1 MFTIALVG
9 RPNVGKSTLFNRL
22 IGRRHALVDDTP
34 GVTRDRREGEGRLA
48 DLHFQVVDTA
58 GLEEADP
65 ESLAGRMRAQTE
77 RAIADADLVLMMV
90 DARSGIMPLDEHFAR
105 LLRRRGDKVVLL
117 ANKSEGAA
125 ARAGLFEAFSLGLGE
140 PVAISAEH
148 NEGMADLYEAIR
160 ARMPKE
166 PAEEKNENAVL
177 EDGSP
182 PEEGVD
188 IWQDRDRPRVVR
200 MAVVGR
206 PNVGKST
213 LVNAILG
220 EDRLL
225 TGPEA
230 GITRDAIEVEWRYR
244 DRPLKLVDTAGLRR
258 RARVMEKLEKLS
270 VEDTRRAI
278 QFAHVVVLVL
288 DAQMMLEKQDL
299 TIARMVIEEGRALVI
314 AANKW
319 DAVTD
324 REQALRDLRDRF
336 EISLPQVKGAPYIT
350 VSALRG
356 RNLDK
361 LFDAVFAVYDVWNTR
376 ISTARLNRWLS
387 HKTEAHP
394 PPLARG
400 RRIRLRYMTQIK
412 ARPPTFAA
420 FVSLPEEL
428 PEAYTRYLVNGLRE
442 DFDLPGTPI
451 RFITRKGK
459 NPYADG

>member
-105 LLRRRGDKVVLL
+105 LLRRREDKVVLL

-160 ARMPKE
+160 ARMPEE
-166 PAEEKNENAVL
+166 PAEEKNENSVL
-177 EDGSP
+177 EEGSP

-361 LFDAVFAVYDVWNTR
+361 LFHAVFAVYDVWNTR
-376 ISTARLNRWLS
+376 ISTASLNRWLS

>member
-34 GVTRDRREGEGRLA
+34 GVTRDRREGAGRLA
-48 DLHFQVVDTA
+48 DLNFQVVDTA

-105 LLRRRGDKVVLL
+105 LLRRRGGKVVLL
-117 ANKSEGAA
+117 ANKSEGAS

-160 ARMPKE
+160 ARMPEE

-213 LVNAILG
+213 LLNAILG
-220 EDRLL
+220 EDSLL

-230 GITRDAIEVEWRYR
+230 GITRDAIEVESSYR

-336 EISLPQVKGAPYIT
+336 EMSLPQVKGAPYIT

>member
-160 ARMPKE
+160 GRMPE
-166 PAEEKNENAVL
+166 DPAEEKNENAVL

-258 RARVMEKLEKLS
+258 RARVIEKLEKLS

>member
-48 DLHFQVVDTA
+48 DLPFQVVDTA

-77 RAIADADLVLMMV
+77 RAIADADLVFMMV

-117 ANKSEGAA
+117 ANKSEAAA

-148 NEGMADLYEAIR
+148 NEGMADLYEAIC
-160 ARMPKE
+160 ARMPEE